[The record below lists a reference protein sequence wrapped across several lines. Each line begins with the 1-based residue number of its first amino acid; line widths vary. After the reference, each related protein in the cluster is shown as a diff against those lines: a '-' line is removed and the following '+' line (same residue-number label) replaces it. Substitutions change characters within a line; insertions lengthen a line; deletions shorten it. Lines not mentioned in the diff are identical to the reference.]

1 MTKKEKGRLW
11 DGRSRPATDK
21 YKENFIFKEKTLSEQ
36 LQEGFEKERMGLP
49 KKLTEQQM
57 KFAYELVTNEGRKTA
72 TECAV
77 DAGFAKDSAR
87 QYASKLQNPKLY
99 PLVVKYI
106 GELRE
111 EWQKKYEVTYE
122 KHIAELGQIRKE
134 ALKKGAWSAAVNA
147 EVARGKAAGLY
158 IEQKIIRTGKLED
171 LTTEELESRM
181 KKIIDDY
188 SPILEDVPFEER
200 KDKVKSKQ
208 ESQKDSLHLS
218 DASDGKTFLSKIIH
232 HHLHN
237 ANVQTLCL
245 FL

>member
-1 MTKKEKGRLW
+1 MQMRFAEFLVFGDETGPLTQTEAAVKAGYSAKRA
-11 DGRSRPATDK
+11 R
-21 YKENFIFKEKTLSEQ
+21 
-36 LQEGFEKERMGLP
+36 QEGS
-49 KKLTEQQM
+49 
-57 KFAYELVTNEGRKTA
+57 EL
-72 TECAV
+72 C
-77 DAGFAKDSAR
+77 
-87 QYASKLQNPKLY
+87 NPRLS

-181 KKIIDDY
+181 KQIMEDY
-188 SPILEDVPFEER
+188 SPILEGVEVEEL
-200 KDKVKSKQ
+200 KEKVKQPTLK
-208 ESQKDSLHLS
+208 
-218 DASDGKTFLSKIIH
+218 KI
-232 HHLHN
+232 
-237 ANVQTLCL
+237 
-245 FL
+245 

>member
-1 MTKKEKGRLW
+1 
-11 DGRSRPATDK
+11 
-21 YKENFIFKEKTLSEQ
+21 
-36 LQEGFEKERMGLP
+36 MGLP

-111 EWQKKYEVTYE
+111 EWQKKYEVNYE
-122 KHIAELGQIRKE
+122 KHIAELAKIRQD

-171 LTTEELESRM
+171 LTTEELELRM

-188 SPILEDVPFEER
+188 SPILADVPFEDIKE
-200 KDKVKSKQ
+200 KVQQKTKLQKVEPESQ
-208 ESQKDSLHLS
+208 SQKDSLHLKN
-218 DASDGKTFLSKIIH
+218 ATDGEDIPIGE
-232 HHLHN
+232 
-237 ANVQTLCL
+237 
-245 FL
+245 